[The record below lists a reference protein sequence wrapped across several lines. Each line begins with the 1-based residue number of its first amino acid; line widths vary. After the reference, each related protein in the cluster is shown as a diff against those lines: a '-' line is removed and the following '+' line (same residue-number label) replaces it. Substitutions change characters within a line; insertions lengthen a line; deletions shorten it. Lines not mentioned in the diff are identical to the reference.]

1 MLNIHQNGSVKVNK
15 NELNLIEIIN
25 MMIRRW
31 WLILTLAIVGAI
43 IAYMY
48 TDFFMVPMY
57 KTDGSLY
64 VNCETESVELDES
77 ASAGKLNSNSRL
89 AETYVEILKRRSFL
103 TGVAADVGN
112 KYTYE
117 QIKGMISI
125 EPVNETELL
134 EITVRGTNPKDIQDI
149 LTSVLARAP
158 QELVRVVKAGSVEI
172 VDLPY
177 EPTSPYSPN
186 LTTNT
191 LIGAVIGLVLSI
203 AAILWM
209 EIFDTKIKTAEQ
221 IKNVYEE
228 PLLGEIPCLEED

>member
-1 MLNIHQNGSVKVNK
+1 MNK
-15 NELNLIEIIN
+15 NNITFIEIIN

-31 WLILTLAIVGAI
+31 WLILTLSIIGAI

-48 TDFFMVPMY
+48 TDFFTIPMY

-64 VNCETESVELDES
+64 VNCETDSVELDES

-112 KYTYE
+112 KYTYD
-117 QIKGMISI
+117 QIQGMVSI

-149 LTSVLARAP
+149 LTSMLSRAS
-158 QELVRVVKAGSVEI
+158 QELTRVVKAGSVEI

-177 EPTSPYSPN
+177 EPASPYSPN
-186 LTTNT
+186 ITTNT
-191 LIGAVIGLVLSI
+191 LIGVIIGFILSI
-203 AAILWM
+203 GIIIWL
-209 EIFDTKIKTAEQ
+209 EIFDTKIKTADQ
-221 IKNVYEE
+221 IKNVYDE
-228 PLLGEIPCLEED
+228 PLLGEIPSLEEE